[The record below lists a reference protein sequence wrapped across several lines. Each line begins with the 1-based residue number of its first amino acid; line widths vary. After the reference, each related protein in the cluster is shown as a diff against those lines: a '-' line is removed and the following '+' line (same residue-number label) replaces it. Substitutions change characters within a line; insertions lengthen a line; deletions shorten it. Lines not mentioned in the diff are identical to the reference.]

1 MFVINL
7 CLYNLWSN
15 IDLNGAVGLVAN
27 DASRSAEV
35 TNQSLSLSLTRER
48 GRERL
53 ALISV
58 PGLL

>member
-48 GRERL
+48 EGER
-53 ALISV
+53 
-58 PGLL
+58 G